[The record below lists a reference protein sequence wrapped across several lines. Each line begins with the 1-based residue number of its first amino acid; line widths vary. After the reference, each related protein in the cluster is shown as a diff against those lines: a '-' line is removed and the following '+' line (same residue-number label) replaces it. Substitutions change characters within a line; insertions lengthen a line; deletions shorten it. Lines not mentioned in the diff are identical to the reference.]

1 MENLPIELLIYI
13 FNYVPNHIISISQVC
28 RYFNS
33 IATEQIRKVSINF
46 NRECEK
52 HIENVSKHLETF
64 KGLKALDV
72 KFEFDVNIAEKAD
85 FCAIHSNKI
94 THLILSDFSF
104 LNPFFD
110 RLNVNYS
117 NLKTLIIENSDL
129 TSSSDDLPDF
139 ILKSCSNLKN
149 LKISGCSG
157 LEIDSLNKIGQ
168 NLCNTE
174 IEKLELHP
182 TYSYFDMSTQ
192 NNRDESWTIENLN
205 TLSVR
210 SKLVVMKKNFVRN
223 MLGNKRKF
231 PKMRKL
237 ELIAELNFGNN
248 FISVLTQQFPNLDCL
263 SIGKGVM
270 DVHNQDFLT
279 ICNQYKSLRALEFHF
294 IHQDEPLDLR
304 YLQINQC
311 ITKLTIGL
319 TKEISHA
326 DLQKISKCL
335 PNLTHLSVILYYL
348 ISSNKDYLEQL
359 IKTFSNAKQICFSHI
374 GMLDKIKIIL

>member
-1 MENLPIELLIYI
+1 MTINLDRQ
-13 FNYVPNHIISISQVC
+13 S
-28 RYFNS
+28 
-33 IATEQIRKVSINF
+33 
-46 NRECEK
+46 EK
-52 HIENVSKHLETF
+52 HIEDVSRHLKSF
-64 KGLKALDV
+64 KGLKELYV
-72 KFEFDVNIAEKAD
+72 KLEFDVNIAEKAD

-110 RLNVNYS
+110 KLNVNYS
-117 NLKTLIIENSDL
+117 NLDTLIIENSDL
-129 TSSSDDLPDF
+129 TSSSDNLPDF

-157 LEIDSLNKIGQ
+157 LEIDSLNAIGQ
-168 NLCNTE
+168 NLCNTK
-174 IEKLELHP
+174 IQKFELHP
-182 TYSYFDMSTQ
+182 TYSYFDMSAQ
-192 NNRDESWTIENLN
+192 NNRDESWTIENLH

-210 SKLVVMKKNFVRN
+210 STLVVMKKNFLRC
-223 MLGNKRKF
+223 MLGNERTF
-231 PKMRKL
+231 PKMKTL

-248 FISVLTQQFPNLDCL
+248 FISVLTKQFPNLECL

-304 YLQINQC
+304 YLKINQC

-335 PNLTHLSVILYYL
+335 PKLTHLSVILYYL
-348 ISSNKDYLEQL
+348 IPSNKDYLEQL
-359 IKTFSNAKQICFSHI
+359 IKTFSTVKQICFSHI
-374 GMLDKIKIIL
+374 GMLNKIKILL

>member
-33 IATEQIRKVSINF
+33 IATEQIRKTAINF
-46 NRECEK
+46 HRESEK
-52 HIENVSKHLETF
+52 HIDNVSKHLEAF
-64 KGLKALDV
+64 KGLKSLDV
-72 KFEFDVNIAEKAD
+72 TLGFDVNIAEKAD

-110 RLNVNYS
+110 KLNVNYS
-117 NLKTLIIENSDL
+117 NLNTLIIENSDL
-129 TSSSDDLPDF
+129 TSSSDDLPNF
-139 ILKSCSNLKN
+139 ILKSCSNLKS

-157 LEIDSLNKIGQ
+157 LEIDSLNAIGQ
-168 NLCNTE
+168 NLCNTK

-231 PKMRKL
+231 PNMRKL

-248 FISVLTQQFPNLDCL
+248 FISVLTQQFPNLECL

-270 DVHNQDFLT
+270 DVHNQDFTT

-319 TKEISHA
+319 TKDISHD
-326 DLQKISKCL
+326 DLQKISKNL

-359 IKTFSNAKQICFSHI
+359 IKTFSNVKQICFSHI
-374 GMLDKIKIIL
+374 GMLEKIKIML